1 MILEEWNDLVASNQ
15 SNEIHCWNRVVWL
28 FPMACGMLFLLVVD
42 DV

>member
-15 SNEIHCWNRVVWL
+15 SNEIQVVWL